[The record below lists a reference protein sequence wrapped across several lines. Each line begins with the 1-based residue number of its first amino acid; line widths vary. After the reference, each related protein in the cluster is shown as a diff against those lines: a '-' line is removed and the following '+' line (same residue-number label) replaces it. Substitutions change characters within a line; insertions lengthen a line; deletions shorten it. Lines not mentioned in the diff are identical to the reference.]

1 LTYSSIKDGYPP
13 GAAASKDR
21 NYPRN
26 RRDNNQFTHFAAI
39 IHHRK
44 PVHLRI
50 DLRKTAMFKETLIT
64 ALVLASLLAGQD
76 ARPQEAEPRI
86 TQLSVIDRDFMDD
99 QRQAVDERAR
109 SALGRQIRGDK
120 SNDLDVLQQLLDRQR
135 VKPDETV
142 LLQGMGVVMGDLLA
156 EELGMD
162 WVIYEDKLGR
172 SRALRFGLG
181 DHFLYPVTMISRRY
195 EVGAPVDVRA
205 IYDKAVELMRPHLP
219 PRPFQ

>member
-1 LTYSSIKDGYPP
+1 M
-13 GAAASKDR
+13 
-21 NYPRN
+21 
-26 RRDNNQFTHFAAI
+26 F
-39 IHHRK
+39 
-44 PVHLRI
+44 
-50 DLRKTAMFKETLIT
+50 KTALLT
-64 ALVLASLLAGQD
+64 AFIVPFLLTSLEARAQD
-76 ARPQEAEPRI
+76 AEPRI
-86 TQLSVIDRDFMDD
+86 SQLSVIDRDFMED

-120 SNDLDVLQQLLDRQR
+120 NNDLDVLQQLLDRQLVR
-135 VKPDETV
+135 PDETV

-156 EELGMD
+156 AELGMD

-181 DHFLYPVTMISRRY
+181 DHYLYPVTMISRRY

-205 IYDKAVELMRPHLP
+205 IYDKAVALMQPHLP

>member
-1 LTYSSIKDGYPP
+1 M
-13 GAAASKDR
+13 
-21 NYPRN
+21 
-26 RRDNNQFTHFAAI
+26 F
-39 IHHRK
+39 
-44 PVHLRI
+44 
-50 DLRKTAMFKETLIT
+50 KTALATGFL
-64 ALVLASLLAGQD
+64 LASLLAGHQ
-76 ARPQEAEPRI
+76 AIPQEAEPRI
-86 TQLSVIDRDFMDD
+86 SQLSVIDRDFMED
-99 QRQAVDERAR
+99 QREAVDERAR
-109 SALGRQIRGDK
+109 SALGRQIRGEKD
-120 SNDLDVLQQLLDRQR
+120 NDLDILQLLLDRQL

-156 EELGMD
+156 GELGMD

-205 IYDKAVELMRPHLP
+205 IYHKAVELMRPHLP